1 MNDFILYSF
10 KSAIWI
16 TVFYGIYRFFLRNET
31 FLKFNRAFLLAGM
44 VASFALALCQFRYP
58 VEIMN
63 PVWVETES
71 ASVPVNDAISVSP
84 DSVFLLIYMAG
95 ALILFLY
102 YGFSLSKVRK
112 LIHRQSPNSGKKPK
126 VIYVSG
132 IQSSFSFF
140 GYVFMDSQAESQ
152 DIEKELIL
160 AHEIAHVEQRHWV
173 DIVLAQL
180 VCVFQW
186 FNPFAWLYLSAV
198 KQNHEFLADRSV
210 INKGYSPA
218 VYQAVLVN
226 NTLKVPVFAFTNS
239 FAYYHKFKRITIMKK
254 NVSKPAKKWAV
265 LLLLPALAAF
275 LAAFAQP
282 EYHYSAIL
290 SSRLEPE
297 KTVIQDTV
305 TKTTH
310 FKTVTASPKSTKKSA
325 EKVANQVIV
334 KDETNEA
341 MENTDSTKNKQ
352 VTFSTDDWGKTD
364 SPLVIVDGREYT
376 SSPNDVENIESLEIR
391 KDKSATS
398 VYGEKGENG
407 VIIITTKRQTEP
419 VFASG
424 KYVTCDEKNKIRY
437 SLNNPLGNSPLYIV
451 DGQETASINNLKPED
466 VESITVLKDNAST
479 SIYGEKGKNG
489 VIIITMKKNIKSQ
502 THANRL
508 KEN

>member
-1 MNDFILYSF
+1 M
-10 KSAIWI
+10 A
-16 TVFYGIYRFFLRNET
+16 
-31 FLKFNRAFLLAGM
+31 
-44 VASFALALCQFRYP
+44 ASFALALCQFRYP

-63 PVWVETES
+63 LVPVETES
-71 ASVPVNDAISVSP
+71 ASVAVNDATSVSP
-84 DSVFLLIYMAG
+84 DSLFLFIYIAG

-102 YGFSLSKVRK
+102 YGFSLYKVRK
-112 LIHRQSPNSGKKPK
+112 LIHRQNLNSGKKPK

-160 AHEIAHVEQRHWV
+160 AHEMAHVEQRHWI

-180 VCVFQW
+180 ACVFQW

-218 VYQAVLVN
+218 VYQAVLLN

-282 EYHYSAIL
+282 EYHYSTIL
-290 SSRLEPE
+290 SSQLEPE
-297 KTVIQDTV
+297 KPVVQDTV

-310 FKTVTASPKSTKKSA
+310 FKTVSASPKPTKESA
-325 EKVANQVIV
+325 KKVTNPVVV
-334 KDETNEA
+334 KDETNEPT
-341 MENTDSTKNKQ
+341 ENTDLTKNKQ
-352 VTFSTDDWGKTD
+352 LAFSTDDWGKTD
-364 SPLVIVDGREYT
+364 SPLFIVDGEEYT
-376 SSPNDVENIESLEIR
+376 SSPNDVENIESLAVL
-391 KDKSATS
+391 KDKPATS
-398 VYGEKGENG
+398 VYGEKGKNG
-407 VIIITTKRQTEP
+407 VIVITTK
-419 VFASG
+419 
-424 KYVTCDEKNKIRY
+424 KYVSCDSGIKIR
-437 SLNNPLGNSPLYIV
+437 NFKDASPLYIV
-451 DGQETASINNLKPED
+451 DGQEVASISNLRPED
-466 VESITVLKDNAST
+466 IESISVLKDNAAI

-489 VIIITMKKNIKSQ
+489 VVIITMKK
-502 THANRL
+502 RY
-508 KEN
+508 